1 MLIGIDVDLTLVD
14 SGTAWWEWLER
25 LYGPANK
32 TIAKPSNG
40 TMYYDLS
47 KYWPD
52 SPKENIIG
60 PFDFWSDPFLYDF
73 LKPEEGAIEVMKDL
87 VGRGHKLAFISVCK
101 KGHLASKSR
110 FLKRWTSDFM
120 DLDDHSQGH
129 GFYATHFKGNVAVD
143 VIIDDRHEYLNQFA
157 SRPEV
162 IKILKDTPYEQ
173 FEELKVSV
181 DYTTHSWYKI
191 GKFLEGI

>member
-1 MLIGIDVDLTLVD
+1 MI
-14 SGTAWWEWLER
+14 SGVIRSST
-25 LYGPANK
+25 
-32 TIAKPSNG
+32 TF
-40 TMYYDLS
+40 LS
-47 KYWPD
+47 
-52 SPKENIIG
+52 
-60 PFDFWSDPFLYDF
+60 
-73 LKPEEGAIEVMKDL
+73 LKRGAIEVMKDL
-87 VGRGHKLAFISVCK
+87 VARGHKLAFISVCK

-120 DLDDHSQGH
+120 DLDDHTQGH

-181 DYTTHSWYKI
+181 DYTADSWYKI